1 MKRIRNPFGAT
12 NRATP
17 VLIVPPVPRGRQRSK
32 SPSAV
37 EVRLDLF
44 QRPPGPERVAD
55 LLCQFRKMGSAVLL
69 TARRVADGGCWPKRN
84 EAARRDL
91 LLACAGLVPDAID
104 IETDLL
110 ADPRFRRALA
120 SVRAKKTAIIASLH
134 RFRPLSSIALLDREA
149 TCAARRG
156 ADRFK
161 AAITVTSMNQSVKLA
176 DWALERDPEE
186 LPVTVIAMGEAGSW
200 TRWVLPK
207 ILGGPAYAP
216 AGHAIAPGQIS
227 YRKLAALI
235 AS

>member
-1 MKRIRNPFGAT
+1 MMRTRNPFGAT

-17 VLIVPPVPRGRQRSK
+17 VLIVPPVPRGRRRST
-32 SPSAV
+32 SPQAV

-44 QRPPGPERVAD
+44 QKPPAPERVAD
-55 LLCQFRKMGSAVLL
+55 LLRLLRKSGVAVLL
-69 TARRVADGGCWPKRN
+69 TARRVEDGGRWPKRN
-84 EAARRDL
+84 EAARRAL
-91 LLACAGLVPDAID
+91 LLACAGLAPDALD

-110 ADPRFRRALA
+110 ADPRFRRAFA
-120 SVRAKKTAIIASLH
+120 AARAKKTAIIASIH
-134 RFRPLSSIALLDREA
+134 RFSPLSSIALLDREA
-149 TCAARRG
+149 AYAARRG

-161 AAITVTSMNQSVKLA
+161 VAITVTSMDQSVELA
-176 DWALERDPEE
+176 DWALERDPEK

-216 AGHAIAPGQIS
+216 GGRAIAPGQIP